1 MIIKDFP
8 FLQKSIYF
16 YLQLH
21 AAFVDLT
28 NKLPSKNSEPM
39 NLKN

>member
-8 FLQKSIYF
+8 FLHKSIHF